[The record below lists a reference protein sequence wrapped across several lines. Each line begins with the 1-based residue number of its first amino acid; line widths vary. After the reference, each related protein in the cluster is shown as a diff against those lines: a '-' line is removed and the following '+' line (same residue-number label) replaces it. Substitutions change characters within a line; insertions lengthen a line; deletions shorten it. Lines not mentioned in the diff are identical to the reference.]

1 MPIAAPRC
9 DAAASAEDRA
19 VPVRGFTLLELLVA
33 ISVLAIVSMIAWRG
47 LDTLVSTRARLAPE
61 GEDVRAL
68 LTAFGQLE
76 RDLAQAANPQLFAN
90 NEAPVTVVTVGGSPA
105 LTVTRIAPGS
115 ADAATALQ
123 VVGYRVQ
130 DGVLVRSASRPL
142 FARGALAAEDVT
154 NVRLLDSVKSL
165 RLRIWR
171 EGVGW
176 IDPLTT
182 GNPPSPPSGPG
193 SPAGAWPSPPGVE
206 VIVERENG
214 RVFRRVLLVG

>member
-1 MPIAAPRC
+1 MPITTTHR
-9 DAAASAEDRA
+9 DAAGCAACRTA
-19 VPVRGFTLLELLVA
+19 PARGFTLLELLVA

-68 LTAFGQLE
+68 LAAFGQLE
-76 RDLAQAANPQLFAN
+76 RDLAQAANPQLFATT
-90 NEAPVTVVTVGGSPA
+90 EPPVAVVAVGGSPA

-142 FARGALAAEDVT
+142 LARGALAAEDIT

-193 SPAGAWPSPPGVE
+193 SPASAWPSPPGVE
-206 VIVERENG
+206 VVVERENG